1 MISDQENIF
10 PQNYSPGEAIRE
22 DPLGALTLFNVSGV
36 GSARFRALMGAFG
49 SPAEVFNAGAA
60 ALKSVPGVDSE
71 TAASISKAL
80 TDGSAEKALQT
91 LQSCGA
97 QIVSIWDDVY
107 PKPLREIH
115 DPPALLFVRGSL
127 PNQDELAVGIVGTRS
142 PNVYGVRQAHRI
154 AEELAER
161 GVGIVSG
168 MARGVDTSAHE
179 GALQAKGKT
188 YAVFGCGIDVTYPSE
203 NAALAERISQS
214 GALISEFMPG
224 TPPDGGFFP
233 RRNRIISG
241 LCRGVLVVQ
250 GSETSGALITA
261 RCALEQNREVFALPG
276 NVEDRHSRGPHSLIR
291 QGAALVESAEDIL
304 KTFGFGSSGRKSQ
317 EQKVLLPKL
326 SPEEEKLVAHLSSDP
341 VHIDHLVREMGQPV
355 SAVLA
360 DLLGL
365 EMKGWVVQLPGKLF
379 VRK

>member
-1 MISDQENIF
+1 MISDQGNIF
-10 PQNYSPGEAIRE
+10 PQNFSPDEAIKD

-36 GSARFRALMGAFG
+36 GSARFRALMRAFG
-49 SPAEVFNAGAA
+49 SPAEV
-60 ALKSVPGVDSE
+60 LKAKTAVLKNVPGVDSE
-71 TAASISKAL
+71 TAASISKASS
-80 TDGSAEKALQT
+80 DGSADKALQT
-91 LQSCGA
+91 LQGCGS
-97 QIVSIWDDVY
+97 QIVSIWDHAY
-107 PKPLREIH
+107 PRPLKEIH

-127 PNQDELAVGIVGTRS
+127 PDQDELCIGVVGTRS
-142 PNVYGVRQAHRI
+142 PNIYGVRQAHRI
-154 AEELAER
+154 AEDLAQR
-161 GVGIVSG
+161 GAGVVSG

-188 YAVFGCGIDVTYPSE
+188 YAVFGCGIDIIYPPE
-203 NAALAERISQS
+203 NVALAERISQS
-214 GALISEFMPG
+214 GALMSEFMPG
-224 TPPDGGFFP
+224 TQPDGGLFP
-233 RRNRIISG
+233 RRNRVISG

-261 RCALEQNREVFALPG
+261 RCALDQNRDVFALPG

-291 QGAALVESAEDIL
+291 QGAVLVESAEDIL
-304 KTFGFGSSGRKSQ
+304 KSLGFGPAGQKSQ
-317 EQKVLLPKL
+317 EQKILLPKL
-326 SPEEEKLVAHLSSDP
+326 SPEEEALVAHLSSDP

-379 VRK
+379 ARK